1 MISQMFLAVV
11 MQTCGS
17 TLMRRTMIVPKGCYY
32 SKGWRYW
39 HNAVDEVALVCAQL
53 ALVKDYCRI
62 GRYRHLL
69 TATWA

>member
-1 MISQMFLAVV
+1 
-11 MQTCGS
+11 
-17 TLMRRTMIVPKGCYY
+17 MIVPKGCYY

-39 HNAVDEVALVCAQL
+39 HNAVDEVAPVCAQL